1 MNTKN
6 FGVLIL
12 KIVFCNIFHCF
23 IFRFWKIEYLEVAG
37 STKRN
42 EKVAT
47 MATETEMDGIRFDF
61 LFFFVFSP
69 SWSSSLSGVS
79 SMQVGAVAL
88 LALHII
94 GLPPPLNPPNSPLS
108 PPHHLRTNITSI
120 LTSGATKTASGLQSQ
135 RASGIH
141 GKVLDSKLQL
151 LEKYCNMH
159 FKFLK
164 VNSPYSEHESYWMG
178 KPNININERHRL
190 KRKSCFHDFTTE
202 GRNSVTDFL
211 QEILNIESKTRENQT

>member
-1 MNTKN
+1 
-6 FGVLIL
+6 
-12 KIVFCNIFHCF
+12 
-23 IFRFWKIEYLEVAG
+23 
-37 STKRN
+37 
-42 EKVAT
+42 
-47 MATETEMDGIRFDF
+47 MATGTEMDGIRFDF

-94 GLPPPLNPPNSPLS
+94 GLPPPLNLPNSPLS

-151 LEKYCNMH
+151 LEKYCNMPL
-159 FKFLK
+159 KFLK
-164 VNSPYSEHESYWMG
+164 VNSPYSEHESY
-178 KPNININERHRL
+178 
-190 KRKSCFHDFTTE
+190 
-202 GRNSVTDFL
+202 
-211 QEILNIESKTRENQT
+211 